1 VPQCRQ
7 QRRPAIVHPGNDGV
21 HLPERVGIHL
31 AAHRNDMR
39 SAALGVRIEE
49 SNDPSELV
57 PDHLLP
63 VQFTELLQRPS
74 ERTPEHKL
82 MAAVLEEA
90 IRTFC
95 RCAGAP
101 GARCRRLFREAAE
114 WFASHDVSWP
124 FAFANVCEAL
134 ALEPEWIRRALQRW
148 QARHATEGAGLP
160 TLRLRVAGSRHA
172 VNGRAPGLP
181 RPRRWAC

>member
-1 VPQCRQ
+1 
-7 QRRPAIVHPGNDGV
+7 
-21 HLPERVGIHL
+21 
-31 AAHRNDMR
+31 MR

-95 RCAGAP
+95 RC
-101 GARCRRLFREAAE
+101 
-114 WFASHDVSWP
+114 
-124 FAFANVCEAL
+124 
-134 ALEPEWIRRALQRW
+134 
-148 QARHATEGAGLP
+148 TGLP
-160 TLRLRVAGSRHA
+160 TRRRRVAGSRHT

>member
-1 VPQCRQ
+1 
-7 QRRPAIVHPGNDGV
+7 
-21 HLPERVGIHL
+21 
-31 AAHRNDMR
+31 MR

-95 RCAGAP
+95 RCAGARGASKGLVEKLPHSRRYRLTKP
-101 GARCRRLFREAAE
+101 GYSICLVFLKLFFDAVGLKIAA
-114 WFASHDVSWP
+114 
-124 FAFANVCEAL
+124 
-134 ALEPEWIRRALQRW
+134 
-148 QARHATEGAGLP
+148 
-160 TLRLRVAGSRHA
+160 
-172 VNGRAPGLP
+172 
-181 RPRRWAC
+181 

>member
-1 VPQCRQ
+1 MTS
-7 QRRPAIVHPGNDGV
+7 AA
-21 HLPERVGIHL
+21 VGI
-31 AAHRNDMR
+31 
-39 SAALGVRIEE
+39 RIEE

-63 VQFTELLQRPS
+63 VQFAELLQRPT

-95 RCAGAP
+95 RCAG
-101 GARCRRLFREAAE
+101 
-114 WFASHDVSWP
+114 
-124 FAFANVCEAL
+124 
-134 ALEPEWIRRALQRW
+134 
-148 QARHATEGAGLP
+148 LP
-160 TLRLRVAGSRHA
+160 TLRLRIAASRHT

>member
-1 VPQCRQ
+1 
-7 QRRPAIVHPGNDGV
+7 
-21 HLPERVGIHL
+21 
-31 AAHRNDMR
+31 MR

-95 RCAGAP
+95 RCAGAR
-101 GARCRRLFREAAE
+101 GARRRRLFREAAE
-114 WFASHDVSWP
+114 WFASHDMSWP

-148 QARHATEGAGLP
+148 QARHATEGAGLL